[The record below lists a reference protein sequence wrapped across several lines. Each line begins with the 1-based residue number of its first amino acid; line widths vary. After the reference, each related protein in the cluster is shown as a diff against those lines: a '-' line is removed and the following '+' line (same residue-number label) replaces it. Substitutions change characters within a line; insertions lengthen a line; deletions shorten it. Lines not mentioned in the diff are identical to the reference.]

1 MLISA
6 PDFEKEVLPHDPWQC
21 MECAIP
27 ILKTHRVA
35 TSLSIESTDDSIT
48 RPHSHTSDSIDSNT
62 SSPVL
67 TAKFKVGSVK
77 SDESKENGMTDTES
91 VDRKLKLRN
100 GDEDKRPVEIHS
112 QMNGT
117 RSRSHSNSPLVRMKR
132 IYNSESDNHNNNPQ
146 TSTVGNSDIEEKRAT
161 TEHVENS
168 GTPGGYSPSTSPEQG
183 CAEEEEEAGGV
194 SEPDDQPSRNQIE
207 SPTRVILN
215 EDDDMVEGSP
225 SSEEITS
232 HRTSSSADRLE
243 VKKDELDVTSSSNSS
258 TSARGSGGTGTGG
271 DEASSS
277 TQSSETKDVTTEVL
291 INVVPSR

>member
-1 MLISA
+1 MISA
-6 PDFEKEVLPHDPWQC
+6 PDFEKEMLPHDPSQC

-48 RPHSHTSDSIDSNT
+48 HPRSHTSESIDSNT

-67 TAKFKVGSVK
+67 TAKFKVGSIR
-77 SDESKENGMTDTES
+77 SDENDTTDAES

-100 GDEDKRPVEIHS
+100 EDEDKGSVEIHS
-112 QMNGT
+112 QLNGT

-132 IYNSESDNHNNNPQ
+132 IYNSEGDNHNPQ
-146 TSTVGNSDIEEKRAT
+146 SSTVVGSSEIKETRAT
-161 TEHVENS
+161 TEHAENS
-168 GTPGGYSPSTSPEQG
+168 GTTGGYSPSTNPEQG
-183 CAEEEEEAGGV
+183 CSEEEEAWDEV
-194 SEPDDQPSRNQIE
+194 SEPEDQLSQNQIE
-207 SPTRVILN
+207 SPTHVVLN
-215 EDDDMVEGSP
+215 EDNNMVEAESP

-232 HRTSSSADRLE
+232 HGTSSSADRLE
-243 VKKDELDVTSSSNSS
+243 VKKDGNDVTSSSNSS

-277 TQSSETKDVTTEVL
+277 TQSSETKDVTAEVL